1 MFMAIDPD
9 LLRQKG
15 AIRKKAEKDRVIF
28 YEGDEAHFYYQI
40 VSGRVRMVNTSDTG
54 KEFIQGLFGPG
65 DSFGEPALLAVQPY
79 PAAAIADE
87 DTTLLRLPGAPFV
100 QLLKENP
107 EIHFS
112 LTCRLAGRLRQKSI
126 LSKEMCC
133 SEPAALIGGVLR
145 QHAAGC
151 PPSVN
156 GRIKVILTRQQIAN
170 LTGLRVETVIRTIR
184 SMYRKGD
191 VVLEKG
197 KVYV

>member
-1 MFMAIDPD
+1 MAINTD
-9 LLRQKG
+9 LLLRWG
-15 AIRKKAEKDRVIF
+15 AIHKKAEKGRVIF

-40 VSGRVRMVNTSDTG
+40 VSGRIRMVNTSDTG
-54 KEFIQGLFGPG
+54 KEFTQGLFGPG
-65 DSFGEPALLAVQPY
+65 DSFGEPALITGLSY

-87 DTTLLRLPGAPFV
+87 DSILLRLPRAPFV
-100 QLLKENP
+100 ELLKEDP
-107 EIHFS
+107 ELLFS
-112 LTCRLAGRLRQKSI
+112 FTRQLAGRLRQKSI

-145 QHAAGC
+145 QHAMSC
-151 PPSVN
+151 PPSFN
-156 GRIKVILTRQQIAN
+156 GRTKVILTRQQIAN

-191 VVLEKG
+191 VLLEKG

>member
-1 MFMAIDPD
+1 MAINTD
-9 LLRQKG
+9 LLLCRG
-15 AIRKKAEKDRVIF
+15 AIHKKAPKGRVVF
-28 YEGDEAHFYYQI
+28 YEGDQAHFYYQI
-40 VSGRVRMVNTSDTG
+40 VSGRIRMVNTSDTG

-65 DSFGEPALLAVQPY
+65 DSFGEPALITGSSY

-87 DTTLLRLPGAPFV
+87 DTILLRLPRAPFV
-100 QLLKENP
+100 ELLKDDP
-107 EIHFS
+107 ELLFS
-112 LTCRLAGRLRQKSI
+112 FTCQLASRLRQKSI

-145 QHAAGC
+145 QHATGC
-151 PPSVN
+151 APSIN

>member
-1 MFMAIDPD
+1 MTINSD
-9 LLRQKG
+9 LLLSRG
-15 AIRKKAEKDRVIF
+15 AIRKKAPKGRVLF
-28 YEGDEAHFYYQI
+28 YEGDEPHFYYQI
-40 VSGRVRMVNTSDTG
+40 VSGRIRMVNTSDTG

-65 DSFGEPALLAVQPY
+65 ESFGEPALLTRQSY

-87 DTTLLRLPGAPFV
+87 DCLLLRLPRAPFV
-100 QLLKENP
+100 ALLKEDP
-107 EIHFS
+107 ELLFGF
-112 LTCRLAGRLRQKSI
+112 TCHLAGRLRQKSI
-126 LSKEMCC
+126 LSREMCC
-133 SEPAALIGGVLR
+133 SEPATLITGVLR

-184 SMYRKGD
+184 SMYRRGD